1 MGRKRLFFEKAYCF
15 FLKNQLATILVAEN
29 NLFLPSLRG
38 PMAAKFSKLKLRVCS
53 FKKLV
58 TQC

>member
-1 MGRKRLFFEKAYCF
+1 MTFFEKAYCF

-38 PMAAKFSKLKLRVCS
+38 PMAAKFAKLKLRVCS